1 MNNRKSFPVRYMP
14 VKTFYGWKVL
24 DTLSYEE
31 RVVKRFI
38 GWDISGLAILDV
50 YNYVRNKNEAEGYVY
65 KP

>member
-1 MNNRKSFPVRYMP
+1 MTEQKSFPVRYMP
-14 VKTFYGWKVL
+14 VETWYGWKVL

-31 RVVKRFI
+31 RVVKRFFSL
-38 GWDISGLAILDV
+38 DISGLKILNV